1 MGNNFTKF
9 PQLELAKVQGYQSM
23 FNKLAKLPHL
33 EPAIFQELLQLIS
46 LSLTQIQEDGAPEN
60 GIDFFLEFQSLFYK
74 TTWYV

>member
-9 PQLELAKVQGYQSM
+9 PQLELTKVQGCQNFFRKS
-23 FNKLAKLPHL
+23 AKLPRL

-60 GIDFFLEFQSLFYK
+60 GIDFFSGISITFL
-74 TTWYV
+74 